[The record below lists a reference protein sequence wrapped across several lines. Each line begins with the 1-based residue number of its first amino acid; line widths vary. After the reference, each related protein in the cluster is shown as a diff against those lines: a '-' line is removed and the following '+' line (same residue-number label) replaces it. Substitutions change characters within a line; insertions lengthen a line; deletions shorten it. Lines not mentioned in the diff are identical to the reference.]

1 MAKANYISRHILK
14 IIVLAL
20 LLAFLL
26 YIAFIWS
33 NTVIRQKLPIQYPE
47 YVEAASEEFG
57 LDKYLV
63 YAIISTESGFDPA
76 AQSSKGAVGLM
87 QLLPETAQWIT
98 EKYDLD
104 CDPAALT
111 DPETNIRIG
120 CCYFSY
126 LLSRF
131 EGSTDLAVTAYNG
144 GEGNV
149 RQWLQDS
156 KYSSDGKTLYAIP
169 YKETSKYLS
178 KVTTRYEIYQKLYS

>member
-1 MAKANYISRHILK
+1 MAKGNFISRNVLK

-33 NTVIRQKLPIQYPE
+33 NTVIRQKLPIQYSE
-47 YVEAASEEFG
+47 YVEASSSEFG

-76 AQSSKGAVGLM
+76 AESSAGAVGLM
-87 QLLPETAQWIT
+87 QLLPETARWIT

-111 DPETNIRIG
+111 DPQTNIRIG

-131 EGSTDLAVTAYNG
+131 NGDINLAVTAYNG

-149 RQWLQDS
+149 RQWLQDQ

-169 YKETSKYLS
+169 YKETSQYLS
-178 KVTTRYEIYQKLYS
+178 KVTIRYEIYQKLYA

>member
-1 MAKANYISRHILK
+1 MAKGSFISRHLIK

-33 NTVIRQKLPIQYPE
+33 NTVIRQKLPIQYSE
-47 YVEAASEEFG
+47 YVEAASSEFG

-63 YAIISTESGFDPA
+63 YAIISTESGFDPQA
-76 AQSSKGAVGLM
+76 ESSAGAVGLM
-87 QLLPETAQWIT
+87 QLLPDTARWIA

-104 CDPAALT
+104 CDPAVLT
-111 DPETNIRIG
+111 DPETNIRLG

-126 LLSRF
+126 LLSCF
-131 EGSTDLAVTAYNG
+131 DGSIDLAVTAYNG

-149 RQWLQDS
+149 RQWLENPR
-156 KYSSDGKTLYAIP
+156 YSSDGKTLYAIP
-169 YKETSKYLS
+169 YQETSKYLS

>member
-131 EGSTDLAVTAYNG
+131 EAARTWPLPPTTAEREMCASG
-144 GEGNV
+144 C
-149 RQWLQDS
+149 R
-156 KYSSDGKTLYAIP
+156 IP
-169 YKETSKYLS
+169 NILPTAKRFMPFPIK
-178 KVTTRYEIYQKLYS
+178 RPPNIFQR

>member
-1 MAKANYISRHILK
+1 MAKGTFLSRQLIK
-14 IIVLAL
+14 IIALAAA
-20 LLAFLL
+20 LAVLL

-33 NTVIRQKLPIQYPE
+33 NTVIRQKLPIQYSE
-47 YVEAASEEFG
+47 YVEASSEEFG

-76 AQSSKGAVGLM
+76 AESSKGAVGLM
-87 QLLPETAQWIT
+87 QLLPETARWIT
-98 EKYDLD
+98 EKYDLS
-104 CDPAALT
+104 CDPGALT

-131 EGSTDLAVTAYNG
+131 DGSTDLAVTAYNG

-149 RQWLQDS
+149 RQWLQNEN
-156 KYSSDGKTLYAIP
+156 YSSDGKTLYAIP
-169 YKETSKYLS
+169 YKETSRYLS